1 MTGCDI
7 AVVGASN
14 IDLISYIPRLPS
26 MGETLH
32 GTEFR
37 MGFGGKGANQAV
49 MAARLGADV
58 SMITKLG
65 DDIFGNQTLENFQK
79 NGIDT
84 ANVFFT
90 DKAFSGVAPIA
101 VDPSGKNS
109 IIIVTGAND
118 LLNKAEIL
126 SAKESIISSKVLVCQ
141 MEIPIQ
147 ISLEAMRIAGKTGAI
162 KIFNPAPASKD
173 IPYELYSL
181 VDILCLNESETEI
194 MTGIKIN
201 TQKDAENAGRVF
213 LNKGVKTTIITLGGK
228 GSMLIAEGITEYFE
242 ADKVEVVDSTGAGD
256 AFIGSLAVY
265 LGKGFRISEATN
277 YANKIAGL
285 SVRGKGTQTS
295 FPFLRDLPQP
305 LKAGLSEGDIL

>member
-14 IDLISYIPRLPS
+14 IDLISYVPRLPA

-58 SMITKLG
+58 SMISKLG
-65 DDIFGNQTLENFQK
+65 DDVFGNQMLENFLE
-79 NGIDT
+79 NGVDT

-101 VDPSGKNS
+101 VDSSGRNS

-118 LLNKAEIL
+118 LLSKAEII
-126 SAKESIISSKVLVCQ
+126 SAKESIISSKVLICQ
-141 MEIPIQ
+141 MEIPLQ
-147 ISLEAMRIAGKTGAI
+147 ISVDAMRIAGNAGLI
-162 KIFNPAPASKD
+162 SIFNPAPARRD
-173 IPYELYSL
+173 VPDELYSL
-181 VDILCLNESETEI
+181 IDVLCLNETETEI
-194 MTGIKIN
+194 MTGVKVS
-201 TQKDAENAGRVF
+201 TQADAENAGRV
-213 LNKGVKTTIITLGGK
+213 LMGKGVKEVIITLGGR
-228 GSMLIAEGITEYFE
+228 GSMLISEGSAEYFE

-256 AFIGSLAVY
+256 AFIGSLAVF
-265 LGKGFRISEATN
+265 LGKGFGISEAIN
-277 YANKIAGL
+277 YANRIAGL
-285 SVRGKGTQTS
+285 SVRGKGTQSS
-295 FPFLRDLPQP
+295 FPFFKDLPP
-305 LKAGLSEGDIL
+305 SLKAGLL

>member
-1 MTGCDI
+1 MKGYDVC
-7 AVVGASN
+7 VVGASN
-14 IDLISYIPRLPS
+14 IDLISYVTRLPA

-65 DDIFGNQTLENFQK
+65 DDVFGNQTLENFRG
-79 NGIDT
+79 NGVDT

-101 VDPSGKNS
+101 VDSSGRNS

-118 LLNKAEIL
+118 LLSKAEII
-126 SAKESIISSKVLVCQ
+126 SAKESIISSKVLICQ
-141 MEIPIQ
+141 MEIPLQ
-147 ISLEAMRIAGKTGAI
+147 ISVEAMKIARSAALI
-162 KIFNPAPASKD
+162 SIFNPAPARRD
-173 IPYELYSL
+173 IPDELYSL
-181 VDILCLNESETEI
+181 IDVLCLNETETEI
-194 MTGIKIN
+194 MTGIRVD

-213 LNKGVKTTIITLGGK
+213 LNKGVKTAIIILGGR
-228 GSMLIAEGITEYFE
+228 GSMLIAEGSSEYFE

-256 AFIGSLAVY
+256 AFIGSLAVS
-265 LGKGFRISEATN
+265 LGKGFGISEAIN

-285 SVRGKGTQTS
+285 SVRGKGTQSS
-295 FPFLRDLPQP
+295 FPFLKDLPP
-305 LKAGLSEGDIL
+305 SLKAGLS